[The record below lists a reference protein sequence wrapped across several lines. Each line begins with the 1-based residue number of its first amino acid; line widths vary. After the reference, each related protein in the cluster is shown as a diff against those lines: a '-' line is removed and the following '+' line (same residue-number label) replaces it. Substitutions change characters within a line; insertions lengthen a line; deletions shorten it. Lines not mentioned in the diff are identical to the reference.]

1 MGLSKLNQLYR
12 YVIMEHNEH
21 PQHFGLKETDSS
33 YLIEM
38 HNPSCGDEITVEL
51 IFDQDKQYIEE
62 TRFTG
67 QGCAISKASASM
79 MTQVFNGIS
88 LEEAKHRAD
97 LFSQMV
103 LGQEGDYSSLG
114 DASILEVVQTFPA
127 RINCATLA
135 WKAVQNFDETS
146 SDTHRREEIK

>member
-12 YVIMEHNEH
+12 YVIMEHNDH
-21 PQHFGLKETDSS
+21 PQHYGLKETEHS

-51 IFDQDKQYIEE
+51 IFDESKQYIQE

-67 QGCAISKASASM
+67 HGCAISKASASM
-79 MTQVFNGIS
+79 MTQVFEGIS
-88 LEEAKHRAD
+88 LAEAKQRAD

-103 LGQEGDYSSLG
+103 LGQKGDYSSLG
-114 DASILEVVQTFPA
+114 DAAILEVVQSFPA

-135 WKAVQNFDETS
+135 WKAIQNFDATSKETY
-146 SDTHRREEIK
+146 RREEIE